1 MDVSEGSENNHYS
14 LIEKNQFKITTP
26 SFFEIKGKANF
37 EKNAM
42 DQFAGDVRKKVMEL
56 LRQSCK
62 ISDSEALIRKS
73 GVIRQDSYISSF
85 KKGIEDMHNSVSRVE
100 KSKFRK

>member
-1 MDVSEGSENNHYS
+1 MMDVSEGSENNHYS

-42 DQFAGDVRKKVMEL
+42 D
-56 LRQSCK
+56 
-62 ISDSEALIRKS
+62 
-73 GVIRQDSYISSF
+73 
-85 KKGIEDMHNSVSRVE
+85 
-100 KSKFRK
+100 